1 MGILFYKT
9 MFMTS
14 WMQITWLISTTGFFF
29 GESWYQSCCFLNF
42 KHQNLTKISA
52 SVPCTLQLYSNCLF
66 FLAGFPEQKHPE
78 NIHHQ
83 TILENCTMQNMKTKN
98 TESNQDTTNATCCSD
113 SKPCELKTWD
123 QLLNGL
129 VKGKHHILLPV
140 SFCWST
146 IHVWYMSIFPFLNIL
161 FEYPQI
167 MHKSRIFSNVLSSVC
182 KIKTGWFCW
191 RTISLEEMM
200 IQQGSSQQP
209 KSSWCWH
216 W

>member
-1 MGILFYKT
+1 MDANYMAHFYNRILFWGK
-9 MFMTS
+9 
-14 WMQITWLISTTGFFF
+14 LISILLFFEF
-29 GESWYQSCCFLNF
+29 QTP
-42 KHQNLTKISA
+42 KPDQNLCFCPLHLTAIQQLFVFLSRFSWTKTSR
-52 SVPCTLQLYSNCLF
+52 
-66 FLAGFPEQKHPE
+66 KHPSSNHTRKLHNAKYE
-78 NIHHQ
+78 N
-83 TILENCTMQNMKTKN
+83 KN